1 MKKVYLLA
9 IGTLLA
15 TATMAQKAA
24 TKDNVGIGTSTPDQS
39 AVLDIQ
45 SANKGLLIPRLTVD
59 QRNNISSPANG
70 LMIYQT
76 NEKSGFYFYDG
87 NAWKP
92 MTGDEAKSV
101 ATLDINGWALDGNAS
116 ATANKAAA
124 TTASFIG
131 TPDGVPINFKIGA
144 TRAGSIQST
153 SNMFLG
159 FLSGNFTGSGGTN
172 LGVGS
177 NALRSFTTGN
187 SNTAYGSNSL
197 SSTTT
202 GSLNLAMGSASLTN
216 NISGN
221 ANIAIGHA
229 SLFTNSVGI
238 NNVGIGTD
246 ALFNAN
252 SNGNTAV
259 GKSTLVSLQSGIN
272 NVAIGLNAGRLVVT
286 GSNNV
291 FIGSNSGFNETGSDK
306 LYISNSNT
314 ANPLIKGE
322 FNNKNLKIN
331 TGSTTSSTVGFL
343 AIGNFDAGFSM
354 PGTLNAT
361 QNSYRLIVQ
370 DGIIT
375 EKVKVALKTTADWA
389 DYVFEPEYL
398 NKMMSLEQVE
408 KFAKENKHLPNV
420 PSAQQL
426 KDNGMDVGETS
437 KMFME
442 KIEELTLYMIELNKE
457 VKALKAENEA
467 LKRK

>member
-59 QRNNISSPANG
+59 QRNNIASPANG

-87 NAWKP
+87 DAWKP

-101 ATLDINGWALDGNAS
+101 ATLDINGWALDGNGT
-116 ATANKAAA
+116 ATINKAAA
-124 TTASFIG
+124 TASSFIG
-131 TPDGVPINFKIGA
+131 TPSNVPINLKIGGFK
-144 TRAGSIQST
+144 TGELSIT
-153 SNMFLG
+153 NTLIG
-159 FLSGNFTGSGGTN
+159 YRVGTN
-172 LGVGS
+172 VTGTANIGLGLFSMGY
-177 NALRSFTTGN
+177 NGAGLTGN
-187 SNTAYGSNSL
+187 
-197 SSTTT
+197 
-202 GSLNLAMGSASLTN
+202 
-216 NISGN
+216 
-221 ANIAIGHA
+221 
-229 SLFTNSVGI
+229 
-238 NNVGIGTD
+238 NNVGIGQN
-246 ALFNAN
+246 ALTN
-252 SNGNTAV
+252 STTPGSNM
-259 GKSTLVSLQSGIN
+259 
-272 NVAIGLNAGRLVVT
+272 AIGTNALRLNTTGNNNLGIGTNALYNNTLGTFNTGIGSQALYTNSLGNYNVSIGTNSGYLNT
-286 GSNNV
+286 GSSNV
-291 FIGSNSGFNETGSDK
+291 FLGYQAGYNETGSNK
-306 LYISNSNT
+306 LYIAASNT

-322 FNNKNLKIN
+322 FDNKNLKIN

-354 PGTLNAT
+354 PGTINAT